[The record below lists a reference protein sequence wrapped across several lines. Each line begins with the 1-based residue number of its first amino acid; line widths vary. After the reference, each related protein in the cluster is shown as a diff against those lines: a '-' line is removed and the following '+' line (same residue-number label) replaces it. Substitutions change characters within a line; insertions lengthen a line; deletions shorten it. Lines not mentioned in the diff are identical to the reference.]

1 MVYLV
6 IAFSHL
12 RMRRTVEKTNPDAL
26 KVKMWLYPYLTY
38 VTILGIV
45 AVLVAMIFID
55 SLRPQVLLTL
65 LIAALVVGS
74 YFLLHPKKTSTLPL
88 DSEDSSVK
96 S

>member
-1 MVYLV
+1 
-6 IAFSHL
+6 
-12 RMRRTVEKTNPDAL
+12 
-26 KVKMWLYPYLTY
+26 MWLYPYLTY

-65 LIAALVVGS
+65 LIAVLVVGS
-74 YFLLHPKKTSTLPL
+74 YFLLHPKKTNAVPL